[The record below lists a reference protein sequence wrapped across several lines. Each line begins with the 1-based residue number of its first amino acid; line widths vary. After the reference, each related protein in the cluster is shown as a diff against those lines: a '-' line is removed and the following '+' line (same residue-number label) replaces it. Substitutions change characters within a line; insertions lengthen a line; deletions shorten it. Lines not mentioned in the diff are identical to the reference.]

1 MKLTIEGAP
10 EEIKNVLQAI
20 GSSEEHEIRNN
31 LKEID
36 TLANTALSQANKALE
51 QIIQISVHH

>member
-1 MKLTIEGAP
+1 MKLTIEGNT
-10 EEIKNVLQAI
+10 EEIKNVFQAI
-20 GSSEEHEIRNN
+20 DGSKEHKIINS

-51 QIIQISVHH
+51 QIIQISAHH